1 MLSAGALSQCSLSLT
16 PDTLIVSPCALKT
29 RALLNLGASPSI
41 PRGTSAD
48 PPAHPTRTPE
58 GLAFKGLPRERRP
71 TRQGLRLLALP
82 GAQSRSRRDPLTR
95 DGSIFDAKTVF
106 VALAVWAKRT
116 ATVASRSGRRNE
128 LLCVRTQFV
137 FRVHEMRSTTA
148 KLNIIFSNSGE
159 IWYLTFER
167 INDYGSGLATYIR
180 NVAAAVRQE
189 MRPIRIFQVA
199 RGAHTVTRA
208 VEAGVNICQRS
219 RRYVTRNGVAWLLDE
234 PVLAVRQNCLL
245 RDRPARCT
253 ARHRSPRRFRARIFL
268 ISAQTG
274 RRSSPAIV
282 PLILVAHTP
291 IGVSDEWIGANLFAL
306 PNWWTYRAEKWC
318 FRAADAVIT
327 LSSILEK
334 ELFDKGYLLSGTR
347 IWRSVNPY
355 NRPNMPRAAQ
365 EQQTRTIL
373 LPLAWRRG

>member
-1 MLSAGALSQCSLSLT
+1 
-16 PDTLIVSPCALKT
+16 
-29 RALLNLGASPSI
+29 
-41 PRGTSAD
+41 
-48 PPAHPTRTPE
+48 
-58 GLAFKGLPRERRP
+58 
-71 TRQGLRLLALP
+71 
-82 GAQSRSRRDPLTR
+82 
-95 DGSIFDAKTVF
+95 
-106 VALAVWAKRT
+106 
-116 ATVASRSGRRNE
+116 
-128 LLCVRTQFV
+128 
-137 FRVHEMRSTTA
+137 MRSTTA

-208 VEAGVNICQRS
+208 VEAGVNIVNVPDAMSPEMASLGYWMNLSWRFAKTVCSEIAQRGAP
-219 RRYVTRNGVAWLLDE
+219 RAIEAPDGFALGYFQFQRKLVGEA
-234 PVLAVRQNCLL
+234 VLQC
-245 RDRPARCT
+245 
-253 ARHRSPRRFRARIFL
+253 
-268 ISAQTG
+268 
-274 RRSSPAIV
+274 V

-347 IWRSVNPY
+347 IWRSVNP
-355 NRPNMPRAAQ
+355 
-365 EQQTRTIL
+365 
-373 LPLAWRRG
+373 